1 MHLSIDFRPICDD
14 DLNYLKKIY
23 ASTRAE
29 ELQVLSWSKEEKE
42 TFLQMQFQ
50 AQHQYYQAQFREAE
64 YLMILEGNQ
73 PIGRL
78 YVDRSSDEI
87 RIIDIAILPAYR
99 GQGIGSSLLQQ
110 ILAEGQ
116 YSRKSVRIH
125 VEHNNR
131 ALKLYQRLGFQ
142 KKSENGVYFLMEWT
156 PIPQ

>member
-14 DLNYLKKIY
+14 DLNNLKQIY

-29 ELQVLSWSKEEKE
+29 ELQVLSWSQEEKE
-42 TFLQMQFQ
+42 IFLQRQFQ

-78 YVDRSSDEI
+78 YVDRRPDEI

-116 YSRKSVRIH
+116 CSHKSVRIH
-125 VEHNNR
+125 VEQNNR

-142 KKSENGVYFLMEWT
+142 KKSENGVYFLMEWM
-156 PIPQ
+156 PNS